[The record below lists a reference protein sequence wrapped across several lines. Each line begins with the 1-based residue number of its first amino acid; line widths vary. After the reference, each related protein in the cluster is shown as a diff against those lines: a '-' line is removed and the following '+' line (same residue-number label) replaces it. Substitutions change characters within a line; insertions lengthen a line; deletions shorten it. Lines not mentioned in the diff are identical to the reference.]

1 MSVNLSPIG
10 NDAPFLD
17 SSGNPLSGGKLNW
30 YVANSSTPQDTYT
43 TSAGNVANA
52 NPVVLGTGGYPTVAS
67 AVVEIWLTAGVSYKC
82 VLTDSNGVVIWTRDY
97 ISGINDTTV
106 AQNEWISGPA
116 PTYVSATSF
125 TLVGDQTSTFQVGR
139 RIKTTNTA
147 GTIYSTI
154 ATSAYGALTT
164 ITVTN
169 DSGTLD
175 SGLSGVSYGLLAAT
189 NRSTPPLGLVLPLT
203 GVSGTNT
210 IIASASLESAPLI
223 AGQVFSFV
231 PANTNTGATTINVN
245 GQGAKSVVVNGAACV
260 GGEVVASAQ
269 AIIIYDGTQFNLI
282 TDLPLRGTF
291 APTVTLVG
299 GAANTVPVYSTNT
312 GRYTKI
318 GNRVFVDVLLSG
330 DGGAEGAGTG
340 VLTIAIPITSS
351 ASAPAID
358 SLPVGTAVNGTT
370 IYFLYG
376 TIGAGGGVISLSYA
390 NLINSLASMTGADQ
404 NNATRSI
411 RLRFF
416 YEV

>member
-1 MSVNLSPIG
+1 M
-10 NDAPFLD
+10 
-17 SSGNPLSGGKLNW
+17 
-30 YVANSSTPQDTYT
+30 
-43 TSAGNVANA
+43 
-52 NPVVLGTGGYPTVAS
+52 
-67 AVVEIWLTAGVSYKC
+67 
-82 VLTDSNGVVIWTRDY
+82 
-97 ISGINDTTV
+97 
-106 AQNEWISGPA
+106 
-116 PTYVSATSF
+116 
-125 TLVGDQTSTFQVGR
+125 
-139 RIKTTNTA
+139 
-147 GTIYSTI
+147 
-154 ATSAYGALTT
+154 
-164 ITVTN
+164 
-169 DSGTLD
+169 
-175 SGLSGVSYGLLAAT
+175 
-189 NRSTPPLGLVLPLT
+189 
-203 GVSGTNT
+203 
-210 IIASASLESAPLI
+210 
-223 AGQVFSFV
+223 
-231 PANTNTGATTINVN
+231 
-245 GQGAKSVVVNGAACV
+245 
-260 GGEVVASAQ
+260 ASAQ